1 MKLVTAVI
9 RPRMLDDVK
18 AALAAF
24 GVADIAIT
32 PSFGCDQARTG
43 AHRGVRSRVGLVP
56 MARIQVVVDL
66 FDAEDVATV
75 IAAAAAARTGIK
87 GDGEVRISGVDRVIP
102 VGGGQLCW
110 NGA

>member
-43 AHRGVRSRVGLVP
+43 AHRGVRSRVGLVQ

-75 IAAAAAARTGIK
+75 IAAAARTGIK